1 MLNKDY
7 PQRYKDLER
16 LLIKTP
22 LEPFTLHLFNI
33 ITIQQQSSFTIE
45 HLQDLDDDLMKYCL
59 HLSKTLL
66 ACLDNE
72 PVKIGTNEVISVVIL
87 EALKNAVLKEFKVF
101 MSIAEP
107 SKNFDNISPEML
119 RREVELLSTYK
130 PKQGRKHKNIRLA
143 WLIIE
148 IRKFYKGHSNKDYR
162 LLFDCFDLFGLIDA
176 EVKKEWEVKDFNAAK
191 TQYIKSIYN
200 QALKEE
206 GLLDAY
212 NTETNES
219 YNTETLKTFKDFQV
233 EQNEHQE

>member
-1 MLNKDY
+1 MPTYNY
-7 PQRYKDLER
+7 PQLFHDLER

-33 ITIQQQSSFTIE
+33 ITIQLRSSFTIE

-72 PVKIGTNEVISVVIL
+72 PVKIGTNEVISGMIL

-107 SKNFDNISPEML
+107 SKDFENISPEML
-119 RREVELLSTYK
+119 KEEIEVLSSYK
-130 PKQGRKHKNIRLA
+130 PRRGRKPKNYKLA

-148 IRKFYKGHSNKDYR
+148 IRKFYKGHTSKDYR
-162 LLFDCFDLFGLIDA
+162 LLFDCFDLFGLIDD
-176 EVKKEWEVKDFNAAK
+176 EVKKAWEVKDFSKAK

-219 YNTETLKTFKDFQV
+219 YNTETLKTFKDLQV

>member
-1 MLNKDY
+1 MPTYNY
-7 PQRYKDLER
+7 PQLFHDLER
-16 LLIKTP
+16 LLLKTP
-22 LEPFTLHLFNI
+22 LEPFTQHLFNI
-33 ITIQQQSSFTIE
+33 ITIQLQSSFAVD
-45 HLQDLDDDLMKYCL
+45 HFQDLDDSTILYAL
-59 HLSKTLL
+59 QLSKTLL

-72 PVKIGTNEVISVVIL
+72 PVKIGKNVVTSRMAL
-87 EALKNAVLKEFKVF
+87 EALKDALLKEYKSFVGAVNPLVDLD
-101 MSIAEP
+101 S
-107 SKNFDNISPEML
+107 ISPEML
-119 RREVELLSTYK
+119 KGEIEVLSTYK
-130 PKQGRKHKNIRLA
+130 PRQGRKPKNYKLA

-219 YNTETLKTFKDFQV
+219 YNTETLKTFKDLQV